1 MAKKTT
7 AQLDREIAEAL
18 AAPRGFNRYRDL
30 PADAA
35 RGNPLHTWGSVH
47 ANKLGSYWTIE
58 VEVPLSE
65 LADLRP
71 VAQTAA
77 RLKSVTVAR
86 KEGKYL
92 PPVELGVFKDG
103 TAWIVDGNHR
113 LIDARKAHLPSV
125 PVTFTF
131 VGA

>member
-1 MAKKTT
+1 MAGPKKSS
-7 AQLDREIAEAL
+7 AQLDREVVEL
-18 AAPRGFNRYRDL
+18 LTTPRGFNRYRDL
-30 PADAA
+30 PADDT
-35 RGNPLHTWGSVH
+35 RGNPLHTWGAVH

-58 VEVPLSE
+58 VDVPLSE

-77 RLKSVTVAR
+77 RLKSVTAAR
-86 KEGKYL
+86 QEGKYL

-113 LIDARKAHLPSV
+113 
-125 PVTFTF
+125 
-131 VGA
+131 